1 MRPTLKDFFMLKER
15 IGAALTCGALF
26 FAALAPRFA
35 VASFSAELLLV
46 PEESRDAVVQSLL
59 REGRSREASVL
70 VAAWRDDAEL
80 FERAAREALAE
91 EWDSNLALLLAS
103 SLARRG
109 EVSAAE
115 SVRGKCA
122 ALRPKQ
128 FLIGTSARSLD
139 MSGKRPVVFL
149 HGYMGDADTW
159 SDFTKYFK
167 ASGYGS
173 DDLLVFQYYEDSDSP
188 SGADAGLTAL
198 GCDTDTPIETVAARV
213 AANVRIWLRRRAGIP
228 EMDSSRDGELPAPDY
243 ICHSMGGL
251 VFRVLYAETP
261 ELAHRCVTL
270 GTPHFG
276 QSISLSA
283 AGYQTKQM
291 KFGSSFLWK
300 LAEDWRW
307 RGKGCPDMI
316 FVAGTAESKDYGYWD
331 GLVYACS
338 ASPLNLS
345 DSDFWNR
352 VLYVNRIH
360 STVLS
365 VLHSGKK
372 ALTEISGTE
381 DVMLKIA
388 YGYLNDAFYF
398 KDGERPEKMK
408 TLLDDGASTSSAGA
422 VFTSVGR
429 YGGMFA
435 QVRHPTTNTVE
446 SVQPPVRYPSD
457 AHVVGQLN
465 STSDAYTPG
474 SSDVSWEHGADGEGL
489 TNGLVMV
496 FGKLPAVEYAVQ
508 VNAPS
513 YQDKYVRTTIYGG
526 GVSVMRFRAGSNAA
540 PVSSFD
546 LVDDTGTPF
555 TVAVSNSWFAA
566 NALSYGAED
575 LEGCVAAGAN
585 KCASGFTAAEAWW
598 LGLDP
603 RDAESSF
610 AVSAI
615 DVSDGVALRVR
626 TGSADVLP
634 EDASAS
640 SSARSTRAAFVV
652 QRADAPSGE
661 WRDVEVNWT
670 QGDGWWRLAAP
681 HAESPSGL
689 FRVVARP
696 H

>member
-1 MRPTLKDFFMLKER
+1 MLKER
-15 IGAALTCGALF
+15 IGAAFTCGALF

-35 VASFSAELLLV
+35 VASFRAELLLV
-46 PEESRDAVVQSLL
+46 PEESRDAVVQSLQ
-59 REGRSREASVL
+59 REGRAREASVL
-70 VAAWRDDAEL
+70 VAAWSGDAEL
-80 FERAAREALAE
+80 FEHAAREALSE

-109 EVSAAE
+109 ELAAAE

-128 FLIGTSARSLD
+128 LRLGASAGSLD
-139 MSGKRPVVFL
+139 MSGRRPVVFL

-159 SDFTKYFK
+159 SDFRTSFK

-173 DDLLVFQYYEDSDSP
+173 DDLLVFQYYKDSDSP

-198 GCDTDTPIETVAARV
+198 GCDTDTPIEAIAARV
-213 AANVRIWLRRRAGIP
+213 AENVRIWLRRRAGIP
-228 EMDSSRDGELPAPDY
+228 EADSSRDSELPAPDY

-372 ALTEISGTE
+372 ALTEISGAQ

-398 KDGERPEKMK
+398 KDGARPTKMQ
-408 TLLDDGASTSSAGA
+408 TLMDDGASTSSAGA

-465 STSDAYTPG
+465 STSDAYTLS

-496 FGKLPAVEYAVQ
+496 FGKLPATDYVVQ
-508 VNAPS
+508 LKAPS

-526 GVSVMRFRAGSNAA
+526 GVSVMRFRPGSNAA

-555 TVAVSNSWFAA
+555 TVTVSNSWFAA
-566 NALSYGAED
+566 NVLAHDAED
-575 LEGCVAAGAN
+575 LEGCVSAGTN
-585 KCASGFTAAEAWW
+585 KCANGFTAAETWW

-615 DVSDGVALRVR
+615 DISDGVALRVR
-626 TGSADVLP
+626 TGTDDVLP
-634 EDASAS
+634 EDASS
-640 SSARSTRAAFVV
+640 SSATRSTRAALVV
-652 QRADAPSGE
+652 QRAEAPGGE

-681 HAESPSGL
+681 YAASPSDF

-696 H
+696 R